1 MDMFIKIT
9 ESGGRRYAKL
19 AEAYRDDR
27 GISRQRIIANLG
39 RVDAIRSPENA
50 LGNGMKKLFY
60 GTEALDSATAE
71 FNSALSVGAT
81 WLLHSL
87 WNQLGFTQVF
97 RPTLEKAH
105 PSFDAEALLKVMV
118 FNRLCD
124 PESKLGIMRWLEST
138 LVPGVPVSDVTHQ
151 RLLRTMDS
159 IEEARDTLDER
170 LADQLRPLLDQ
181 ELSIV
186 FYDLTT
192 LRAEGTTQEE
202 DDLRRYGISKDGG
215 IRRQCLLGI
224 VQTADGLPIYHEVFS
239 GNQSET
245 KTLLPTFREVLKRY
259 RIRRLILV
267 ADRGLLSLD
276 NIKELLET
284 KLDDGS
290 PLEFILAVPG
300 RRYVDFEE
308 ILTPWHEKTCLPAK
322 EEVFGEFE
330 WKGQRLIIAHNP
342 QMATES
348 RISRDERIQALT
360 DLAAKLAEKLDGQDE
375 GKKHRGR
382 KLSDGGATAKFYN
395 AVKEDRLCKIMK
407 VGLTSEVFT
416 YEVDEDA
423 LSRERLMD
431 GKLLLVTNAKDLK
444 PQEVVYR
451 YKALA
456 DIERGFRVL
465 KNELDIVPM
474 HHRLP
479 QRIKSHAMICFL
491 ALIMHRILRM
501 RLKDKKSTL
510 SPERALE
517 MAGRIQWHEVSLA
530 KGGKIKGVSRLSPQ
544 QLDLFEV
551 CNLPVPDETEVE
563 PAL

>member
-19 AEAYRDDR
+19 AEAYRDEK

-39 RVDAIRSPENA
+39 RVDAIQSSESA
-50 LGNGMKKLFY
+50 LGNGLKKLCY
-60 GTEALDSATAE
+60 GSDALDPVVAE

-87 WNQLGFTQVF
+87 WSQLGFSDVF

-105 PSFDAEALLKVMV
+105 PGFGAEALLKVMV

-124 PESKLGIMRWLEST
+124 PESKLGILRWLEST
-138 LVPGVPVSDVTHQ
+138 LIPGVPALDVTHQ

-159 IEEARDTLDER
+159 LEEARDALDER

-192 LRAEGTTQEE
+192 LRVEGTSTQKDEI
-202 DDLRRYGISKDGG
+202 RQYGISKEGG
-215 IRRQCLLGI
+215 IRRQCLLGV
-224 VQTADGLPIYHEVFS
+224 VQTAEGLPIYHEVFS
-239 GNQSET
+239 GNQGET
-245 KTLLPTFREVLKRY
+245 KTLLPTFQKVLKRY

-276 NIKELLET
+276 NLKELLET
-284 KLDDGS
+284 QLDDGT

-300 RRYVDFEE
+300 RRYGDFEE
-308 ILTPWHEKTCLPAK
+308 ILSSWQETVCQSATR
-322 EEVFGEFE
+322 EVFGEFE
-330 WKGQRLIIAHNP
+330 WHDQRLIVAHDP
-342 QMATES
+342 GQAAES
-348 RISRDERIQALT
+348 RAARDARIQELA
-360 DLAAKLAEKLDGQDE
+360 DLGTKLAEKLNDQDE

-382 KLSDGGATAKFYN
+382 KLSEGGATATFYN
-395 AVKEDRLCKIMK
+395 AVKEDRLSRIMK
-407 VGLTSEVFT
+407 VDLASELFT
-416 YEVDEDA
+416 YDLDEKA
-423 LSRERLMD
+423 LERERLMD
-431 GKLLLVTNAKDLK
+431 GKLLLVTNAKDMT
-444 PQEVVYR
+444 PETIVAR

-479 QRIKSHAMICFL
+479 QRIKAHAMICFL

-501 RLKDKKSTL
+501 RLKDKNSKL

-517 MAGRIQWHEVSLA
+517 MAGHIQWHEARLS
-530 KGGKIKGVSRLSPQ
+530 GGKKIKGVS
-544 QLDLFEV
+544 QLTPRQMDLFETIEV
-551 CNLPVPDETEVE
+551 PAPMEQEVAPVV
-563 PAL
+563 

>member
-39 RVDAIRSPENA
+39 RVDAIQSPDSA
-50 LGNGMKKLFY
+50 LGNGMKKLCF
-60 GTEALDSATAE
+60 GSAAPE
-71 FNSALSVGAT
+71 PGIAGFNNALSVGAT

-87 WNQLGFTQVF
+87 WKQLGFTEVF
-97 RPTLEKAH
+97 RATLEHAH
-105 PSFDAEALLKVMV
+105 PTFDAEGLLKVMV

-124 PESKLGIMRWLEST
+124 PESKLGILRWLESS
-138 LVPGVPVSDVTHQ
+138 LMPGVPVAEVTHQ

-159 IEEARDTLDER
+159 IEEARDHLDER
-170 LADQLRPLLDQ
+170 LADQLRSLLDQ
-181 ELSIV
+181 ELSVV

-192 LRAEGTTQEE
+192 LRVEGNAQQNDE
-202 DDLRRYGISKDGG
+202 LRQYGVSKEGG

-224 VQTADGLPIYHEVFS
+224 VQTAEGLPIYHEVFS
-239 GNQSET
+239 GNQAET
-245 KTLLPTFREVLKRY
+245 KTLLPTFRQVLKRY

-276 NIKELLET
+276 NLKELLET
-284 KLDDGS
+284 QLDDGA

-300 RRYVDFEE
+300 RRYNDFEA
-308 ILTPWHEKTCLPAK
+308 ILTAWHETICLPAK

-330 WKGQRLIIAHNP
+330 WQGQRLIVAHHP
-342 QMATES
+342 ELACES
-348 RISRDERIQALT
+348 GSSRDERIQALT
-360 DLAAKLAEKLDGQDE
+360 DLAAKLAGKLDDQDD

-395 AVKEDRLCKIMK
+395 AVKDDRLCKILK
-407 VGLTSEVFT
+407 VNLTSDVFT
-416 YEVDEDA
+416 YEVDEEA
-423 LSRERLMD
+423 LERERLMD
-431 GKLLLVTNAKDLK
+431 GKLLLITNAKGLE
-444 PQEVVYR
+444 PQDVVAR

-465 KNELDIVPM
+465 KHELDIVPM

-479 QRIKSHAMICFL
+479 KRIKSHAMICFL
-491 ALIMHRILRM
+491 ALIMHRVLRM
-501 RLKDKKSTL
+501 RLKDTKSAL
-510 SPERALE
+510 SPERAIE
-517 MAGRIQWHEVSLA
+517 MAGRIQWHEVSLS
-530 KGGKIKGVSRLSPQ
+530 KGEKIKGVSRLNPQ
-544 QLDLFEV
+544 QLDLFAA
-551 CNLPVPDETEVE
+551 CKLPVPNDKEVA
-563 PAL
+563 PAV